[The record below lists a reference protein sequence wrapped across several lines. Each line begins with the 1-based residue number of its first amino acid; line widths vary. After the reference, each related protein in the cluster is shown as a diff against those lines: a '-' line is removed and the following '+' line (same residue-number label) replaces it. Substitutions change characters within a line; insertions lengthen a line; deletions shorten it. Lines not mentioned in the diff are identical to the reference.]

1 MSVTT
6 TADEKITKVKQLL
19 SESYKELLICLDED
33 TWGYEEFD
41 EEYIDKIQKV
51 AFELIKLKR
60 ML

>member
-33 TWGYEEFD
+33 TWGMKNSMKN
-41 EEYIDKIQKV
+41 I
-51 AFELIKLKR
+51 LIKYKK
-60 ML
+60 